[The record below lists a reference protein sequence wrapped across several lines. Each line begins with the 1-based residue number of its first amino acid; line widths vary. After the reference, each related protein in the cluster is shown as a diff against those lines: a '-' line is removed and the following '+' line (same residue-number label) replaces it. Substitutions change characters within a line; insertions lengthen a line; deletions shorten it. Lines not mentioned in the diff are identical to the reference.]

1 MMFIISKQNLKHL
14 SSTYVSTCVHTYK
27 VPLLKQII
35 STIYTVIYSF
45 SLYFLFVEKKKKSKK
60 LLFFVNICNLL

>member
-14 SSTYVSTCVHTYK
+14 SSTYVSTYVHTYK

-35 STIYTVIYSF
+35 STIYTVIHSF
-45 SLYFLFVEKKKKSKK
+45 SLYFLFVENKKS
-60 LLFFVNICNLL
+60 